1 MPHWVQDIES
11 LEAINQDELVRQI
24 VLRTACFVRGGRLP
38 GFVAAVGAD
47 AELDA
52 ETETTVLELARD
64 ETFLLA
70 CENQHARD
78 LLFALRR
85 PLECARLG
93 RLAQL
98 VRAPL

>member
-1 MPHWVQDIES
+1 MRPWVQDIES
-11 LEAINQDELVRQI
+11 LEAVNQDELVRQ
-24 VLRTACFVRGGRLP
+24 VVVRLAGVARDGRLP

-52 ETETTVLELARD
+52 ETKATVLELARD

-70 CENQHARD
+70 CEHARD
-78 LLFALRR
+78 RLSALWR
-85 PLECARLG
+85 PLQCARLG